1 MSEWL
6 DFLGPL
12 VTNIGGV
19 VDVFGIIV
27 ILAAAIE
34 AAWKLVRLEMRL
46 DKSAR
51 LPQIDEIKE
60 AFVYRMIFG
69 LDFLIAGDIL
79 KSVFA
84 PTMDKL
90 ILIGGIVV
98 VRGILSFSLINEL
111 KSDSRRIERADQA

>member
-34 AAWKLVRLEMRL
+34 AAWKLIRLEMRL
-46 DKSAR
+46 DGAR
-51 LPQIDEIKE
+51 TPQIDEIKE

-90 ILIGGIVV
+90 VLIGGIVV

-111 KSDSRRIERADQA
+111 KSDSRRIERADRA

>member
-46 DKSAR
+46 DGGRA
-51 LPQIDEIKE
+51 PQIDEIKE

-84 PTMDKL
+84 PTVDKL
-90 ILIGGIVV
+90 VLIGGIVV

-111 KSDSRRIERADQA
+111 KSDSRRIERADRA

>member
-1 MSEWL
+1 MSEL
-6 DFLGPL
+6 LEFLGPWATNVGAL
-12 VTNIGGV
+12 VEL
-19 VDVFGIIV
+19 FGIIV

-34 AAWKLVRLEMRL
+34 AAWKLIRIEMRAHKGPL
-46 DKSAR
+46 T
-51 LPQIDEIKE
+51 IDEVKE

-90 ILIGGIVV
+90 ILIGGIVII
-98 VRGILSFSLINEL
+98 RGVLSFSLINEL
-111 KSDSRRIERADQA
+111 RADHRRIERADRA